1 MVHGKQSGNQR
12 IVLSS
17 YNIHRCYGRDGEHR
31 PDRIRDVLRQVDAD
45 IMALQEVETLDN
57 QPGLLDYL
65 CEDRPW
71 QHIHGPTLER
81 DDGKYGNA
89 ILTSLPIESIRRIDI
104 SQGRR
109 EPRGAL
115 HVRLSHQN
123 RPFDLMATHL
133 GLRPAERRAQAKR
146 LLGEI
151 QHGATRSNSSMFT
164 VLMGDMNEWFMFGR
178 PIRYIHRHFKSSRAP
193 ATFPARFPLFALD
206 RIWVDPSEILVNVKA
221 INNPLTR
228 RASDHLPLVAE
239 LDSGGL
245 Q

>member
-1 MVHGKQSGNQR
+1 MAHGKRSSQR
-12 IVLSS
+12 IVLST
-17 YNIHRCYGRDGEHR
+17 YNIHRCRGRDGEYR
-31 PDRIRDVLRQVDAD
+31 PDRIRDVLRQIDAD
-45 IMALQEVETLDN
+45 VIALQEVETLND

-104 SQGRR
+104 SQNRR
-109 EPRGAL
+109 EPRGAF
-115 HVRLSHQN
+115 HVRLSHQHQ
-123 RPFDLMATHL
+123 PFDLVATHL
-133 GLRPAERRAQAKR
+133 GLRPAERRAQVKR

-151 QHGATRSNSSMFT
+151 QRGTAGSNHSMFT
-164 VLMGDMNEWFMFGR
+164 VLMGDMNEWFEFGW
-178 PIRYIHRHFKSSRAP
+178 PIRYINRHFNSPPAP
-193 ATFPARFPLFALD
+193 ATFPTRFPLFALD
-206 RIWVDPSEILVNVKA
+206 RIWVDPGEKLISVKV

-228 RASDHLPLVAE
+228 SASDHLPLVAE
-239 LDSGGL
+239 LDSGGF